1 MGGGYAEAVELIR
14 RADAAG
20 VLSSAVLV
28 DAIPLELNLRQLAY
42 FARHDPS
49 LRRADAEVSRLGV
62 SRTSVETA
70 NLTLP
75 TPETDPA
82 NQPPPPPPRPPLNRE
97 PGRLFGP
104 KRHEPPS
111 TPPIIPN
118 NK

>member
-20 VLSSAVLV
+20 VLSSSVLV

-49 LRRADAEVSRLGV
+49 LRKADAEVSRLGV
-62 SRTSVETA
+62 SRPSVENA
-70 NLTLP
+70 DLTLP
-75 TPETDPA
+75 TPDADST
-82 NQPPPPPPRPPLNRE
+82 PPPTPPPRPPLNRE

-104 KRHEPPS
+104 KRQEPPVAPTVLP
-111 TPPIIPN
+111 TPRE
-118 NK
+118 